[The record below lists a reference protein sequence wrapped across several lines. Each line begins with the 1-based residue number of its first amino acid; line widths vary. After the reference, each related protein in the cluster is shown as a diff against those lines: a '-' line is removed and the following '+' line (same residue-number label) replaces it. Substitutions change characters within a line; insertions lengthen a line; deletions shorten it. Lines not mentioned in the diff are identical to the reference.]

1 MMRADEGML
10 MEPLVL
16 FGNLL
21 DGKSVDEN
29 FKAYM
34 LIAEAA
40 QFLGVS
46 EGTLRNWE
54 RTGKIEV
61 SRHPINRYRLYRR
74 SDLALILAAAGGA
87 RRTTLR
93 SGRKPA

>member
-1 MMRADEGML
+1 MMRADEGTL

-16 FGNLL
+16 FGNPL
-21 DGKSVDEN
+21 DGKSLDEN
-29 FKAYM
+29 LKAYM
-34 LIAEAA
+34 LIAAAA
-40 QFLGVS
+40 QFVGVS
-46 EGTLRNWE
+46 EGTHRNWE

-61 SRHPINRYRLYRR
+61 SRHPINRYQLYRR
-74 SDLALILAAAGGA
+74 LDPALILAAAGGA